1 MSVEPESPLLRA
13 LIAEDE
19 ARAAATPGAFGAF
32 LRWAAGRRAQYAR
45 ERTAWRRANP
55 LIDVKALEDQYGI
68 TADILPIEKLKA
80 SPVLIIGPPDQPEGP

>member
-13 LIAEDE
+13 LIAQDQ
-19 ARAAATPGAFGAF
+19 AAADRTPGEFGAF
-32 LRWAAGRRAQYAR
+32 LRWAAARRAQYAL
-45 ERTAWRRANP
+45 ERRAWRDANP

-80 SPVLIIGPPDQPEGP
+80 SPVLILGPPDNEGP